1 MGMCMSG
8 GIFQAELD
16 EILHYIEVLKTYI
29 DDIMVL
35 RKDKLNKHMD
45 QMRVIFDRLCGL
57 GLKFNAP

>member
-8 GIFQAELD
+8 GIFQAKIY
-16 EILHYIEVLKTYI
+16 EILHYIEVFKTYI

-35 RKDKLNKHMD
+35 RKDKLTKHID
-45 QMRVIFDRLCGL
+45 QIVVIFARLCGL